1 MLNRRFF
8 SVRMTAAALA
18 LSVFSM
24 LAPASVYAGT
34 YEDYFTAVKMDAP
47 RELQD
52 LIKRGLGP
60 NMVEPQRGYSALMLS
75 IREDSMK
82 AFNVLFN
89 TPGIDLEAKA
99 KNGDTA
105 LMVAAFYGKTDV
117 VKLLLEK
124 EVEVNRPG
132 WTALH
137 YAAINGRPETIKLLL
152 DASAYIDAESPDD
165 KMTPLMLAAVR
176 GRTVAVRLL
185 KEEGADVTLKNA
197 EGMTALDLAR
207 HFDQK
212 ETVEELTGKHTP
224 WSQQKPE

>member
-1 MLNRRFF
+1 MSNRRFF
-8 SVRMTAAALA
+8 SVHVAAMA
-18 LSVFSM
+18 LSALSM
-24 LAPASVYAGT
+24 LASPSVYAGT
-34 YEDYFTAVKMDAP
+34 YDDYFVAVKMDAP

-105 LMVAAFYGKTDV
+105 VMVAAFYGKTDV
-117 VKLLLEK
+117 VKLLLDK

-176 GRTVAVRLL
+176 GRTAAVHLL
-185 KEEGADVTLKNA
+185 KEEGADVSLKNA
-197 EGMTALDLAR
+197 DGMTALDLAR